1 MVRIG
6 VLGLPEMYGTRSS
19 FLQPL
24 QPVGGNREPMVLVYE
39 EQTDS
44 SWLPLQE

>member
-24 QPVGGNREPMVLVYE
+24 QLVGGGIVS
-39 EQTDS
+39 Q
-44 SWLPLQE
+44 WF